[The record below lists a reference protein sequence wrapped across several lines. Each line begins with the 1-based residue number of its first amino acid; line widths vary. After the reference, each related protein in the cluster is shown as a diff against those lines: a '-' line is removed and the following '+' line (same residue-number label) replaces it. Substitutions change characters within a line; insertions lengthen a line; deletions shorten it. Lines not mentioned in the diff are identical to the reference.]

1 MSVIRV
7 AVLDDHPFI
16 LRSVQGISSVS
27 PRPIQVAHSCTS
39 ASEFLAEVRLS
50 PVDVAVVDLILDGK
64 ASGHLVIRELSEIG
78 IPSIVFTADH
88 RPVPLYLAMGAGA
101 RGLVLK
107 TDPIEYLAQAI
118 VSVVRNGWAPSSA
131 MAQTVLNA
139 SESVPALT
147 PQELT
152 CLRLAA
158 QGVPVKAIGRQFQPE
173 ITQSTVKTYLKR
185 AYEKYA
191 VVGRAVSNTTHAA
204 IEAMGDGWF
213 DVPVV
218 EAPVVA
224 TGEPTFLAE
233 PSSHPPTDPGTDAT
247 AVTRT

>member
-1 MSVIRV
+1 MIRV

-16 LRSVQGISSVS
+16 LRSVHGISGLS
-27 PRPIQVAHSCTS
+27 PRPIEVVQSCTT
-39 ASEFLAEVRLS
+39 AAEFLEKVRLAR
-50 PVDVAVVDLILDGK
+50 PDVAVVDLIMDGK
-64 ASGHLVIRELSEIG
+64 VTGHLVIQELSELG

-107 TDPIEYLAQAI
+107 TEPIEHLVQAI
-118 VSVVRNGWAPSSA
+118 VSVVRTGWAPSSA
-131 MAQTVLNA
+131 LAQTVLSA
-139 SESVPALT
+139 SASVPALT

-173 ITQSTVKTYLKR
+173 ISQSTVKTYLKR

-191 VVGRAVSNTTHAA
+191 SVGRAVSNTTQAA
-204 IEAMGDGWF
+204 VEAMGDGWF

-218 EAPVVA
+218 EMPAAA
-224 TGEPTFLAE
+224 TGDPAMRAE
-233 PSSHPPTDPGTDAT
+233 PSSHPPTDPDIDA
-247 AVTRT
+247 VSPD